1 MHIKDL
7 QSEVFFWF
15 SFMNNRSKKFSFLF
29 RKDQWVEDSGKKKCC
44 IKVRW

>member
-7 QSEVFFWF
+7 SEVVFWF

-29 RKDQWVEDSGKKKCC
+29 SKDQWAEDSGKKKYY